1 MAWPQDRTCAV
12 CRAIH
17 AAYGFMRR
25 SAGGA
30 LERVVVCPGHIG
42 EGRAWHEEA
51 GAPSPWRQ
59 PASPPTPIAPALIA
73 STQRAPRLGEQG
85 SLL

>member
-12 CRAIH
+12 CCAIH

-42 EGRAWHEEA
+42 EGRAWHEAA

-59 PASPPTPIAPALIA
+59 PAAAPVPTPLATAP
-73 STQRAPRLGEQG
+73 RAPRRGEQG